1 MSALI
6 GMPSTRREDAR
17 LLSGR
22 AAYLADIRVPGALE
36 AAFVRSPIAHGTIT
50 EIDSTRALAL
60 DGVAAVFT
68 GETLPEHAPLVDA
81 VGIDGLVKT
90 PQAPLA
96 SSRVRFVGEP
106 VAVVVAR
113 DRYVAEDGAALV
125 FVDYET
131 LPAVTDCRAAA
142 HPDAPLLFPA
152 LGTNVVYRTIKTFG
166 DPGGVLATAH
176 RVYRSEFHGGRL
188 TAAPMECRGC
198 VADYD
203 AGRGRLTVWA
213 STQGHHLL
221 RRRLATTTGLP
232 ENRIRVIVPDVGG
245 GFGQKIPAAP
255 EEIAVA
261 LASIALG
268 RPVRWVEDR
277 RENLVAAPQAK
288 EQVVITDLGVD
299 ERGRFLAMKATV
311 IGDAGAFSFN
321 SASALIEPYLSALLM
336 PSVYAIDHFECEIIA
351 TLTNKSPVSPYRG
364 VGWTASHTARELLID
379 RIAHG
384 EGWDPA
390 ELRRMNM
397 IRTADFPYTNVTG
410 MVYDSGS
417 FRESLDE
424 ALRMADYAGFRA
436 QADPATTPRRRG
448 IGISPYVEPNGWGS
462 EGAAQSQW
470 VFASHDAARV
480 TMDSTGHVTVA
491 VGTPS
496 QGQGHET
503 TLAQVAAATLGVPP
517 ETIEVRNDDTDATP
531 PSMAGT
537 RASRTAV
544 VTGGAVVLASEDVRD
559 KLVRVAAHLLEAA
572 EHDVVITNGTA
583 CVVGHETAGLP
594 VAEVAAAAYFDP
606 AVRAA
611 EPEPLLS
618 SQRFHDPG
626 ATYSNGCMVAVVEVD
641 LETGGVEVLDLVA
654 VEDCGRMINPLIVE
668 GQLRGAAVQGLGCAL
683 LEKVVHDAE
692 GQLLTST
699 FMDYLLPTSADSPR
713 IRIGHLESPSPNT
726 VGGVKG
732 MGESGMIAVPAA
744 IANAVADALPCHAA
758 IDRLPVTPELVVA
771 LSSRPAGRKHRCS
784 MHQVRHDHRSRSE
797 R

>member
-1 MSALI
+1 MNTLI
-6 GMPSTRREDAR
+6 GTPIKRREDPR

-22 AAYLADIRVPGALE
+22 GRYLADVRLPGALE
-36 AAFVRSPIAHGTIT
+36 AVFVRSPIAHGTIT
-50 EIDSTRALAL
+50 EVDSTRALAL

-68 GETLPEHAPLVDA
+68 EDTLPEHAPLVDA
-81 VGIDGLVKT
+81 VRIDGLSKT
-90 PQAPLA
+90 PQTPLA

-125 FVDYET
+125 LADYEP
-131 LPAVTDCRAAA
+131 LPAITDSRAAA
-142 HPDAPLLFPA
+142 HEDAPLLFPA
-152 LGTNVVYRTIKTFG
+152 LGTNVVYRTTKTFG
-166 DPGGVLATAH
+166 DPDATLATAH

-188 TAAPMECRGC
+188 TAAPMESRGC

-221 RRRLATTTGLP
+221 RSRLAATTGLP

-261 LASIALG
+261 LASIALE

-288 EQVVITDLGVD
+288 EQVVLTELGVD
-299 ERGRFLAMKATV
+299 RQGRFLAMKATV

-321 SASALIEPYLSALLM
+321 SASALVEPYLSALLM
-336 PSVYAIDHFECEIIA
+336 PSVYTIDHFECEIIA
-351 TLTNKSPVSPYRG
+351 TLTNKSPASPYRG
-364 VGWTASHTARELLID
+364 VGWTTSHTARELLID
-379 RIAHG
+379 RVAHG

-397 IRTADFPYTNVTG
+397 IRTADFPYTSVTG

-424 ALRMADYAGFRA
+424 ALRMADYAGFRRR
-436 QADPATTPRRRG
+436 ADPAAYPRRRG
-448 IGISPYVEPNGWGS
+448 IGLSPYVEPNGWGS
-462 EGAAQSQW
+462 EGAAQSHW

-503 TLAQVAAATLGVPP
+503 TLAQLAAATLGLPP
-517 ETIEVRNDDTDATP
+517 ETIEVRSDDTDATP

-559 KLVRVAAHLLEAA
+559 KLVRVAAYLLEAA

-583 CVVGHETAGLP
+583 HIAGDVTTGIP
-594 VAEVAAAAYFDP
+594 IAHVAAAAYFDP
-606 AVRAA
+606 AVRGV

-641 LETGGVEVLDLVA
+641 LETGGVHVRDLVS

-668 GQLRGAAVQGLGCAL
+668 GQLRGAALQGLGCAL
-683 LEKVVHDAE
+683 LEEVVYDAE
-692 GQLLTST
+692 GQLLTGT
-699 FMDYLLPTSADSPR
+699 FMDYLLPTSADAPR

-726 VGGVKG
+726 VGGIKG
-732 MGESGMIAVPAA
+732 MGESGMIAAPAA
-744 IANAVADALPCHAA
+744 IANAVADSIPGHAA
-758 IDRLPVTPELVVA
+758 IDRLPITPDLVAA
-771 LSSRPAGRKHRCS
+771 LSSRWDGPEGSAGIGP
-784 MHQVRHDHRSRSE
+784 
-797 R
+797 

>member
-1 MSALI
+1 MKTLI
-6 GMPSTRREDAR
+6 GMPSKRYEDAR
-17 LLSGR
+17 FLTGR
-22 AAYLADIRVPGALE
+22 AAYLADVRVPGALD
-36 AAFVRSPIAHGTIT
+36 AAFVRSPVAHGTIT
-50 EIDSTRALAL
+50 MLDSSRALEL

-68 GETLPEHAPLVDA
+68 DDTLPKHEPLVDA
-81 VGIDGLVKT
+81 VGIDGLAKT

-96 SSRVRFVGEP
+96 TGRVRYVGEP

-113 DRYVAEDGAALV
+113 DRYIAEDGAALV
-125 FVDYET
+125 FADYEP
-131 LPAVTDCRAAA
+131 LPVMSDCRAAA
-142 HPDAPLLFPA
+142 DGDAPLLFPD
-152 LGTNVVYRTIKTFG
+152 LGTNVVYRTTKTFG
-166 DPGGVLATAH
+166 HPDRVLAMAH

-203 AGRGRLTVWA
+203 AGRGRLTMWA

-268 RPVRWVEDR
+268 RPIRWVEDR

-288 EQVVITDLGVD
+288 EQVILTELGVD
-299 ERGRFLAMKATV
+299 RRGRFLAMKATV

-321 SASALIEPYLSALLM
+321 SASALVEPYLSALLM
-336 PSVYAIDHFECEIIA
+336 PSVYMIDHFECEIVA
-351 TLTNKSPVSPYRG
+351 TLTNKSPASPYRG

-379 RIAHG
+379 RVAAG
-384 EGWDPA
+384 EGRDPA
-390 ELRRMNM
+390 DLRRMNM
-397 IRTADFPYTNVTG
+397 IRSGDFPYTNVTG

-417 FRESLDE
+417 FREALDE
-424 ALRMADYAGFRA
+424 ALRMADYTGFRA
-436 QADPATTPRRRG
+436 QADPVAAHHRRG
-448 IGISPYVEPNGWGS
+448 IGISPYVEPNGWGT
-462 EGAAQSQW
+462 EGAAQSHW

-503 TLAQVAAATLGVPP
+503 TLAQLAAATLGVLP

-544 VTGGAVVLASEDVRD
+544 VTGGAVVLASEDVRV
-559 KLVRVAAHLLEAA
+559 KLVRLGAHLLEVA
-572 EHDVVITNGTA
+572 EHDVVITNGTVS
-583 CVVGHETAGLP
+583 VVGDEAAGLP
-594 VAEVAAAAYFDP
+594 VAQVAAAAYFDP
-606 AVRAA
+606 AVRDA

-618 SQRFHDPG
+618 SERFHDPG
-626 ATYSNGCMVAVVEVD
+626 ATYSNGCVVAVVEVD
-641 LETGGVEVLDLVA
+641 LETGGVDVLDLVA

-683 LEKVVHDAE
+683 LEEVAYDAD
-692 GQLLTST
+692 GRLLTGS
-699 FMDYLLPTSADSPR
+699 FMDYLLPTSAESPR
-713 IRIGHLESPSPNT
+713 VRIGHLESPSPNT

-744 IANAVADALPCHAA
+744 IANAVADALPGYTA
-758 IDRLPVTPELVVA
+758 IDRLPVTPDLVA
-771 LSSRPAGRKHRCS
+771 TLSSRAARPEQSTGIRP
-784 MHQVRHDHRSRSE
+784 
-797 R
+797 